1 MKNRLWLNVALLA
14 AIAVLSLFA
23 YFKPHKNEPEHRLSA
38 LKPADVKTIRIEV
51 TGSPPFVLARTASD
65 WRLAAPLTARADSFQ
80 TQRLLAILDAT
91 SKNRL
96 PAARLA
102 RFDLNEPYARLT
114 VDQQTFSF
122 GAVSQMSREQYVLTQ
137 DGVYLVPLRYGAALP
152 KSALQL
158 VSKQLFAADE
168 APVAF
173 EFKEFGLAQ
182 QDGKWVMSP
191 TAADTSQD
199 DINRWIDEWRLAT
212 ALAVQAADNREP
224 LTTIK
229 VRLRGGSGLTLA
241 VLQREPEL
249 MLARSDQP
257 FAYQF
262 VGDAAKRLL
271 APPAAESPAI
281 PDNRAITNHGG

>member
-1 MKNRLWLNVALLA
+1 MKNRQWLNVALLA
-14 AIAVLSLFA
+14 AVAALALFA
-23 YFKPHKNEPEHRLSA
+23 YFKPHKSEPEHRLSA
-38 LKPADVKTIRIEV
+38 LKAADVKHIRIEIA
-51 TGSPPFVLARTASD
+51 GSPPLVLKRTASD
-65 WRLAAPLTARADSFQ
+65 WRLAAPVAARADSFQ

-91 SKNRL
+91 SKDRL
-96 PAARLA
+96 PAAGLA
-102 RFDLNEPYARLT
+102 RFDLNEPYARVT

-122 GAVSQMSREQYVLTQ
+122 GAVNQVSREQYVLTR
-137 DGVYLVPLRYGAALP
+137 DGVYLVALRYGAALP

-173 EFKEFGLAQ
+173 EFKEFSLAQ

-191 TAADTSQD
+191 AAADMSQD

-212 ALAVQAADNREP
+212 ALAVQAADNRKP

-229 VRLRGGSGLTLA
+229 VRLGSGSDLTLA

-257 FAYQF
+257 FQYQF
-262 VGDAAKRLL
+262 AGETAKRLL
-271 APPAAESPAI
+271 APPAA
-281 PDNRAITNHGG
+281 TK